1 MVFLWNS
8 YIYND
13 RIYRSNFTY
22 QSECIYPVHPQI
34 RINNYTNTFNL
45 QKGAF
50 IEMDKVDIQ
59 LLKILQ
65 EDARITVSDL
75 SKKLALSRP
84 SVSERLLRLQEKG
97 IILEFSARIS
107 PAKLGRETLLFIQIS
122 ELKEEPHV
130 FEEFIKSETDIIEC
144 HRVTG
149 PVSYTIK
156 AAVSGID
163 GMRNLVDR
171 LIPYG
176 AINTSVIL
184 ASPVPYRHILPND
197 QPED

>member
-84 SVSERLLRLQEKG
+84 SVS
-97 IILEFSARIS
+97 
-107 PAKLGRETLLFIQIS
+107 
-122 ELKEEPHV
+122 
-130 FEEFIKSETDIIEC
+130 
-144 HRVTG
+144 
-149 PVSYTIK
+149 
-156 AAVSGID
+156 
-163 GMRNLVDR
+163 
-171 LIPYG
+171 
-176 AINTSVIL
+176 
-184 ASPVPYRHILPND
+184 
-197 QPED
+197 